1 MLASVLLRTRLL
13 LTAAL
18 LVGTVGAQRN
28 VASSS
33 SSSQSASTQASSSLQ
48 ASSSQTS
55 ASPDAQHTEPGGL
68 VIRQSVRRV
77 IVDVVVSDSNG
88 KPVSGLTADDFSIAE
103 DGKPQRVHSFDVH
116 DFDLISDSLP
126 KRPASLPPNTFVN
139 VPSGPE
145 RGPLYVLLLDVLDMS
160 LDDQPTAR
168 EQVMK
173 FVKSKPLG
181 TRFAIFVLS
190 DGLYLVQGF
199 TEDRN
204 ALADAV
210 NPKNPRTHIPRIFLY
225 ADNFQPYYGATR
237 ALIQIAKFLADL
249 PGHKNVIWLS
259 ASFQSAILPSSDP
272 TVEGLSSSEEIQ
284 EMTDTL
290 ARGQIAVYPVDV
302 RGVVVTNVSS
312 QPGKLGSGTGMVTD
326 DDGPDLDASYL
337 TERNIADA
345 TGGRAYYSTNDLAGA
360 LTEATE
366 TGGHYYTLT
375 YSPSNQKYDGRLRH
389 IHVELA
395 KRGYHLAYRR
405 SYYGNPN
412 TAEPAPSKA
421 LRAASELVPL
431 QMTRPADSLA
441 PNMKH
446 GAPVAHQLL
455 FRAHIHALTPPAKA
469 TAEQMASLADQ
480 PAYFRERRPNHPAKP
495 LRPIQL
501 QTYEIDYTVAARYP
515 ALELAAAAFDADGKI
530 VNAVVQRVAEDNAQ
544 FSSEA
549 PHEAIYRMRQ
559 QFDVPM
565 SAVSLR
571 VAVRDVATDNVGA
584 LEVNL
589 PLAAEG
595 QTTES
600 QVRPAATSDVAN
612 SAKHP

>member
-1 MLASVLLRTRLL
+1 MLASVSLRTRLL
-13 LTAAL
+13 LAAAL
-18 LVGTVGAQRN
+18 LVGTVGAKRN
-28 VASSS
+28 AT
-33 SSSQSASTQASSSLQ
+33 A
-48 ASSSQTS
+48 SQTP
-55 ASPDAQHTEPGGL
+55 ANPNTQQPEAGGL
-68 VIRQSVRRV
+68 VIHQSVRRV

-103 DGKPQRVHSFDVH
+103 DGKSQRIRSFDVH
-116 DFDLISDSLP
+116 DFDLISESLP

-145 RGPLYVLLLDVLDMS
+145 RGPLYVLLLDILDMS
-160 LDDQPTAR
+160 VDDQPVAR

-173 FVKSKPLG
+173 FIRSKPLG

-210 NPKNPRTHIPRIFLY
+210 NPKNPRAHIPRIFLY
-225 ADNFQPYYGATR
+225 ADNFQAYYSATR
-237 ALIQIAKFLADL
+237 ALIGIAKFLADL

-259 ASFQSAILPSSDP
+259 ASFQSAILPSSDA
-272 TVEGLSSSEEIQ
+272 TVEGLSASEEIK

-302 RGVVVTNVSS
+302 RGVVVTHVSTHPS
-312 QPGKLGSGTGMVTD
+312 AMGMVTD
-326 DDGPDLDASYL
+326 SDSTALNASYL
-337 TERNIADA
+337 TEREIADA
-345 TGGRAYYSTNDLAGA
+345 TGGRAFYSTNDVAGA

-412 TAEPAPSKA
+412 LAEPAPSKA
-421 LRAASELVPL
+421 LRAASELEPL
-431 QMTRPADSLA
+431 QVARPADSLF

-455 FRAHIHALTPPAKA
+455 FRAHIHALAPPAKA

-480 PAYFRERRPNHPAKP
+480 LAYFREGRPGHPAKP

-515 ALELAAAAFDADGKI
+515 ALELAAVAFDADGKI
-530 VNAVVQRVAEDNAQ
+530 LNAVVQRVAEDGTQ
-544 FSSEA
+544 FSSEK
-549 PHEAIYRMRQ
+549 PREAIYRMQQ
-559 QFDVPM
+559 QFDVPV

-589 PLAAEG
+589 PLVPEG
-595 QTTES
+595 QTTDAALH
-600 QVRPAATSDVAN
+600 PAGPSSDIADPATP
-612 SAKHP
+612 H